1 MYNVQMFSDLCEKT
15 MEALTGLGHAVA
27 AFDFLKGKDGGS
39 SHSWQA
45 IFIFC
50 KSKRKLV
57 ILKWI

>member
-39 SHSWQA
+39 SHS
-45 IFIFC
+45 
-50 KSKRKLV
+50 
-57 ILKWI
+57 